1 MNLETPKVGF
11 VEAFKLY
18 WTNYVNFKGR
28 SRRSEYWWVMLWH
41 VIIMIPAL
49 FLGVVLMFI
58 PILGWIVAVILF
70 IAIGLYSL
78 ATIIPNLALTVR
90 RFHDVGFSML
100 IPILSFIVGII
111 YNIAS
116 AFTQKETLY
125 QDTATG
131 TDVSFI
137 SEFAFLPNWI
147 AYTLMAISII
157 LSLVTF
163 IVCLLD
169 SKEQD
174 NQYGPSPKYG
184 RQYVGDD
191 RNQAGVAY
199 EHDYRNDTMT
209 HQDGLRDIEETEKKD
224 DPYRY

>member
-116 AFTQKETLY
+116 AFTQKETLFE
-125 QDTATG
+125 DEATS
-131 TDVSFI
+131 TNVSVV

-184 RQYVGDD
+184 LQYVGDD
-191 RNQAGVAY
+191 RNHAGMAY

>member
-1 MNLETPKVGF
+1 METPKVGF

-169 SKEQD
+169 SKEHD

-191 RNQAGVAY
+191 RNHAGMAY

>member
-1 MNLETPKVGF
+1 METPKVGF
-11 VEAFKLY
+11 VEAFKLF

-41 VIIMIPAL
+41 VIIIVPA
-49 FLGVVLMFI
+49 FILGVILLFV
-58 PILGWIVAVILF
+58 PILGWIISVILF

-116 AFTQKETLY
+116 AFTQ
-125 QDTATG
+125 QDTLFQDESTS
-131 TDVSFI
+131 TKVSI
-137 SEFAFLPNWI
+137 VSEFAFIPDWI

-184 RQYVGDD
+184 RQYVGHHRD
-191 RNQAGVAY
+191 NGGMAY
-199 EHDYRNDTMT
+199 QHDNRNDTMT
-209 HQDGLRDIEETEKKD
+209 QQDELRDIEETEKKD

>member
-1 MNLETPKVGF
+1 METPKVGF

-116 AFTQKETLY
+116 AFTQKETLFE
-125 QDTATG
+125 DEATS
-131 TDVSFI
+131 TNVSVV

-184 RQYVGDD
+184 RQYVDDD
-191 RNQAGVAY
+191 RNHSDMAY

-209 HQDGLRDIEETEKKD
+209 QQDGLRDIEETEKKD

>member
-41 VIIMIPAL
+41 LIIMIPAL

-116 AFTQKETLY
+116 AFTQKETLFE
-125 QDTATG
+125 DEATATN
-131 TDVSFI
+131 VSVVN
-137 SEFAFLPNWI
+137 EFAFLPNWI

-191 RNQAGVAY
+191 RNHAGMAY
-199 EHDYRNDTMT
+199 QHDYRNDTMT

>member
-1 MNLETPKVGF
+1 METPKVGF

-41 VIIMIPAL
+41 LIIMIPAL

-191 RNQAGVAY
+191 RNHAGMAY

>member
-1 MNLETPKVGF
+1 METPKVGF

-191 RNQAGVAY
+191 RNHAGMAY
-199 EHDYRNDTMT
+199 QHDYRNDTMT

>member
-1 MNLETPKVGF
+1 METPKVGF

-41 VIIMIPAL
+41 LIIMIPAL

-116 AFTQKETLY
+116 AFTQKETLFE
-125 QDTATG
+125 DEATS
-131 TDVSFI
+131 TNVSVVN
-137 SEFAFLPNWI
+137 EFAFLPSWV
-147 AYTLMAISII
+147 AFTLMAISII
-157 LSLVTF
+157 LSLVTL

-191 RNQAGVAY
+191 RNHAGMAY
-199 EHDYRNDTMT
+199 QHDYRNDTMT
-209 HQDGLRDIEETEKKD
+209 QQDGLRDIEEIEKKD

>member
-49 FLGVVLMFI
+49 FLAVVLMFI

-116 AFTQKETLY
+116 AFTQKETLFE
-125 QDTATG
+125 DEATS
-131 TDVSFI
+131 TNVSVV

-191 RNQAGVAY
+191 RNQAGMAY

-209 HQDGLRDIEETEKKD
+209 HQDRLRDIEETEKKD

>member
-1 MNLETPKVGF
+1 METPKVGF

-41 VIIMIPAL
+41 LIIMIPAL

-116 AFTQKETLY
+116 AFTQKETLFE
-125 QDTATG
+125 DEATS
-131 TDVSFI
+131 TNVSVVN
-137 SEFAFLPNWI
+137 EFAFLPSWV
-147 AYTLMAISII
+147 AFTLMAISII
-157 LSLVTF
+157 LSLVTL

-191 RNQAGVAY
+191 RNHAGMAY
-199 EHDYRNDTMT
+199 QHDYRNDTMT
-209 HQDGLRDIEETEKKD
+209 QQNGLRDIEETEKKD

>member
-1 MNLETPKVGF
+1 METPKVGF

-41 VIIMIPAL
+41 LIIMIPAL

-116 AFTQKETLY
+116 AFTQKETLFE
-125 QDTATG
+125 DEATS
-131 TDVSFI
+131 TNVSVVN
-137 SEFAFLPNWI
+137 EFAFLPSWV
-147 AYTLMAISII
+147 AFTLMAISII
-157 LSLVTF
+157 LSLVTL

-184 RQYVGDD
+184 RQYVGGD
-191 RNQAGVAY
+191 RNHAGMAY
-199 EHDYRNDTMT
+199 QHDYRNDTMT
-209 HQDGLRDIEETEKKD
+209 QQDGLRDIEETEKKD

>member
-41 VIIMIPAL
+41 LIIMIPAL

-100 IPILSFIVGII
+100 IPILSFILGII

-116 AFTQKETLY
+116 AFTQKETLFE
-125 QDTATG
+125 DEATS
-131 TDVSFI
+131 TNVSVVN
-137 SEFAFLPNWI
+137 EFAFLPSWV
-147 AYTLMAISII
+147 AFTLMAISII
-157 LSLVTF
+157 LSLVTL

-184 RQYVGDD
+184 RQYVGGD
-191 RNQAGVAY
+191 RNHAGMAY
-199 EHDYRNDTMT
+199 QHDYRNDTMT
-209 HQDGLRDIEETEKKD
+209 QQDGLRDIEETEKKD

>member
-41 VIIMIPAL
+41 LIIMIPAL

-116 AFTQKETLY
+116 AFTQKETLFE
-125 QDTATG
+125 DEATS
-131 TDVSFI
+131 TNVSVVN
-137 SEFAFLPNWI
+137 EFAFLPSWV
-147 AYTLMAISII
+147 AFTLMAISII
-157 LSLVTF
+157 LSLVTL

-191 RNQAGVAY
+191 RNHAGMAY
-199 EHDYRNDTMT
+199 QHDYRNDTMT
-209 HQDGLRDIEETEKKD
+209 QQNGLRDIEETEKKD

>member
-191 RNQAGVAY
+191 RNHAGMAY

>member
-1 MNLETPKVGF
+1 METPKVGF

-116 AFTQKETLY
+116 AFTQKETLFE
-125 QDTATG
+125 DEATS
-131 TDVSFI
+131 TNVSVV

-209 HQDGLRDIEETEKKD
+209 HQGGLRDIEETEKKD

>member
-1 MNLETPKVGF
+1 METPKVGF

-116 AFTQKETLY
+116 AFTQKETLFE
-125 QDTATG
+125 DEATS
-131 TDVSFI
+131 TNVSVV

-191 RNQAGVAY
+191 RNHAGMAY

-209 HQDGLRDIEETEKKD
+209 QQDGLRDIEETEKKD

>member
-1 MNLETPKVGF
+1 MEAPKVGF

-41 VIIMIPAL
+41 VIITVPATI
-49 FLGVVLMFI
+49 LGFILLFI
-58 PILGWIVAVILF
+58 PIAGWIVAAILF
-70 IAIGLYSL
+70 LAIGLYSL
-78 ATIIPNLALTVR
+78 ATIIPNLSLTVR

-100 IPILSFIVGII
+100 IPVVSFVVGII
-111 YNIAS
+111 YNIVS
-116 AFTQKETLY
+116 VFTQKDTLY
-125 QDTATG
+125 QDEAIG
-131 TDVSFI
+131 AEVSFI
-137 SEFAFLPNWI
+137 SEFAFIPNWV
-147 AYTLMAISII
+147 AYTLMAVSII
-157 LSLVTF
+157 LSLISF

-184 RQYVGDD
+184 RQYVG
-191 RNQAGVAY
+191 RFQNEGHHMAY
-199 EHDYRNDTMT
+199 ENSTT
-209 HQDGLRDIEETEKKD
+209 TPQDEWRDIEEVEKKD

>member
-1 MNLETPKVGF
+1 METPKVGF

-41 VIIMIPAL
+41 LIIMIPAL
-49 FLGVVLMFI
+49 FLGAVLMFI

-70 IAIGLYSL
+70 LAIGLYAL

-125 QDTATG
+125 QDTSTG
-131 TDVSFI
+131 TDISFI

-191 RNQAGVAY
+191 RNHAGMAY
-199 EHDYRNDTMT
+199 EHDYRNETMT
-209 HQDGLRDIEETEKKD
+209 HQDGLRDIEETEKKN

>member
-1 MNLETPKVGF
+1 METPKVGF

-41 VIIMIPAL
+41 LIVMIPAL

-116 AFTQKETLY
+116 AFTQKETLFE
-125 QDTATG
+125 DEATS
-131 TDVSFI
+131 TNVSVVN
-137 SEFAFLPNWI
+137 EFAFLPSWV
-147 AYTLMAISII
+147 AFTLMAISII
-157 LSLVTF
+157 LSLVTL

-191 RNQAGVAY
+191 RNHAGMAY
-199 EHDYRNDTMT
+199 QHDYRNDTMT
-209 HQDGLRDIEETEKKD
+209 QQDGLRDIEETEKKD

>member
-1 MNLETPKVGF
+1 METPKVGF

-41 VIIMIPAL
+41 LIIMIPAL

-191 RNQAGVAY
+191 RNHAGMAY

-209 HQDGLRDIEETEKKD
+209 HQDRLRDIEETEKKD

>member
-1 MNLETPKVGF
+1 METPKVGF

-41 VIIMIPAL
+41 LIIMIPAL
-49 FLGVVLMFI
+49 FLGAVLMFI

-70 IAIGLYSL
+70 LAIGLYAL

-125 QDTATG
+125 QDTSTG

-191 RNQAGVAY
+191 RNHAGMAY

-209 HQDGLRDIEETEKKD
+209 HQDGLRDIEETEKKN

>member
-41 VIIMIPAL
+41 LIIMIPAL

-116 AFTQKETLY
+116 AFTQKETLFE
-125 QDTATG
+125 DEATS
-131 TDVSFI
+131 TNVSVVN
-137 SEFAFLPNWI
+137 EFAFLPNWI

-191 RNQAGVAY
+191 RNHAGMAY
-199 EHDYRNDTMT
+199 QHDYRNDTMT

>member
-1 MNLETPKVGF
+1 METPKVGF

-116 AFTQKETLY
+116 AFTQKETLFE
-125 QDTATG
+125 DEATS
-131 TDVSFI
+131 TNVSVV

-191 RNQAGVAY
+191 RNHAGMAY

-209 HQDGLRDIEETEKKD
+209 QQNGLRDIEETEKKD

>member
-1 MNLETPKVGF
+1 METPKVGF

-41 VIIMIPAL
+41 LIIMIPAL

-116 AFTQKETLY
+116 AFTQKETLFE
-125 QDTATG
+125 DEATS
-131 TDVSFI
+131 TNVSVV

-191 RNQAGVAY
+191 RNHAGMAY

-209 HQDGLRDIEETEKKD
+209 QQDGLRDIEETEKKD

>member
-41 VIIMIPAL
+41 LIIMIPAL

-58 PILGWIVAVILF
+58 PVLGWIVAVILF
-70 IAIGLYSL
+70 LAIGLYGL

-125 QDTATG
+125 QNTSTG
-131 TDVSFI
+131 TDVSII

-191 RNQAGVAY
+191 RNLGSMAY
-199 EHDYRNDTMT
+199 QQGHRNDTMT
-209 HQDGLRDIEETEKKD
+209 RQGEPRDIEETEKKD
-224 DPYRY
+224 DPYLY

>member
-41 VIIMIPAL
+41 LIIMIPAL
-49 FLGVVLMFI
+49 FLGAVLMFI

-70 IAIGLYSL
+70 LAIGLYAL

-125 QDTATG
+125 QDTSTG
-131 TDVSFI
+131 TDISFI

-191 RNQAGVAY
+191 RNHAGMAY
-199 EHDYRNDTMT
+199 EHDYRNETMT
-209 HQDGLRDIEETEKKD
+209 HQDGLRDIEETEKKN

>member
-1 MNLETPKVGF
+1 METPKVGF

-18 WTNYVNFKGR
+18 WKNYVNFKGR

-41 VIIMIPAL
+41 LIIMIPAL

-116 AFTQKETLY
+116 AFTQKETLFE
-125 QDTATG
+125 DEATS
-131 TDVSFI
+131 TNVSVV

-191 RNQAGVAY
+191 RNHAGMAY
-199 EHDYRNDTMT
+199 QHDYRNDTMT
-209 HQDGLRDIEETEKKD
+209 QQDGLRDIEETEKKD

>member
-1 MNLETPKVGF
+1 MEAPKVGF

-41 VIIMIPAL
+41 VIITVPSI
-49 FLGVVLMFI
+49 FLGVLLMFI
-58 PILGWIVAVILF
+58 PIAGWIVAVILF
-70 IAIGLYSL
+70 LAVGLYGL
-78 ATIIPNLALTVR
+78 ATIIPNLSLTVR

-100 IPILSFIVGII
+100 IPILSFIVSII
-111 YNIAS
+111 YNVANM
-116 AFTQKETLY
+116 FTQKDTLY
-125 QDTATG
+125 QDQATG
-131 TDVSFI
+131 AEVSFI
-137 SEFAFLPNWI
+137 SEFAFLPNWL
-147 AYTLMAISII
+147 AYTLMAVSII
-157 LSLVTF
+157 LSLISF

-184 RQYVGDD
+184 RQYVGHAHNEDYHM
-191 RNQAGVAY
+191 AY
-199 EHDYRNDTMT
+199 ENPATT
-209 HQDGLRDIEETEKKD
+209 KQDELRDIEEHPKKD

>member
-1 MNLETPKVGF
+1 METPKVGF

-191 RNQAGVAY
+191 RNHAGMAY

-209 HQDGLRDIEETEKKD
+209 HQDRLRDIEETEKKD

>member
-41 VIIMIPAL
+41 LIIMIPAL
-49 FLGVVLMFI
+49 FLAVVLMFI
-58 PILGWIVAVILF
+58 PVLGWIVAVILF

-116 AFTQKETLY
+116 AFTQKETLFE
-125 QDTATG
+125 DEATS
-131 TDVSFI
+131 TNVSVV

-184 RQYVGDD
+184 RQYVDDD
-191 RNQAGVAY
+191 RNHAGMAY

-209 HQDGLRDIEETEKKD
+209 QQDGLRDIEETEKKD

>member
-1 MNLETPKVGF
+1 METPKVGF

-58 PILGWIVAVILF
+58 PVLGWIVAVILF

-116 AFTQKETLY
+116 AFTQKETLFE
-125 QDTATG
+125 DEATS
-131 TDVSFI
+131 TNVSVVN
-137 SEFAFLPNWI
+137 EFAFLPNWV
-147 AYTLMAISII
+147 AFTLMAISII

-174 NQYGPSPKYG
+174 NQYAPSPKYG

>member
-41 VIIMIPAL
+41 LIVMIPAL

-116 AFTQKETLY
+116 AFTQKETLFE
-125 QDTATG
+125 DEATS
-131 TDVSFI
+131 TNVSVVN
-137 SEFAFLPNWI
+137 EFAFLPSWV
-147 AYTLMAISII
+147 AFTLMAISII
-157 LSLVTF
+157 LSLVTL

-191 RNQAGVAY
+191 RNHAGMAY
-199 EHDYRNDTMT
+199 QHDYRNDTMT
-209 HQDGLRDIEETEKKD
+209 QQDGLRDIEETEKKD

>member
-41 VIIMIPAL
+41 LIITIPAL

-58 PILGWIVAVILF
+58 PVLGWIVAVILF
-70 IAIGLYSL
+70 LAIGLYGL

-100 IPILSFIVGII
+100 IPILSFIV
-111 YNIAS
+111 
-116 AFTQKETLY
+116 
-125 QDTATG
+125 
-131 TDVSFI
+131 
-137 SEFAFLPNWI
+137 
-147 AYTLMAISII
+147 
-157 LSLVTF
+157 
-163 IVCLLD
+163 CLLD

-191 RNQAGVAY
+191 RNLGSMAY
-199 EHDYRNDTMT
+199 QQSHRNDTMT
-209 HQDGLRDIEETEKKD
+209 RQGEPRDIEETEKKD
-224 DPYRY
+224 DPYLY

>member
-41 VIIMIPAL
+41 LIIMIPAL
-49 FLGVVLMFI
+49 FLGAVLMFI

-70 IAIGLYSL
+70 LAIGLYAL
-78 ATIIPNLALTVR
+78 ATVIPNLALTVR

-125 QDTATG
+125 QDTSTG
-131 TDVSFI
+131 TDISFI

-191 RNQAGVAY
+191 RNHAGMAY

-209 HQDGLRDIEETEKKD
+209 HQDGLRDIEETEKKN

>member
-1 MNLETPKVGF
+1 METPKVGF

-41 VIIMIPAL
+41 LIIMIPAL

-78 ATIIPNLALTVR
+78 ATTIPNLALTVR

-116 AFTQKETLY
+116 AFTQKETLFE
-125 QDTATG
+125 DEATS
-131 TDVSFI
+131 TNVSVVN
-137 SEFAFLPNWI
+137 EFAFLPSWV
-147 AYTLMAISII
+147 AFTLMAISII
-157 LSLVTF
+157 LSLVTL

-191 RNQAGVAY
+191 RNHAGMAY
-199 EHDYRNDTMT
+199 QHDYRNDTMT
-209 HQDGLRDIEETEKKD
+209 QQDGLRDIEETEKKD

>member
-1 MNLETPKVGF
+1 METPKVGF

-41 VIIMIPAL
+41 LIIMIPAL
-49 FLGVVLMFI
+49 FLAVVLMFI
-58 PILGWIVAVILF
+58 PVLGWIVAVILF

-116 AFTQKETLY
+116 AFTQKETLFE
-125 QDTATG
+125 DEATS
-131 TDVSFI
+131 TNVSVV

-184 RQYVGDD
+184 RQYVDDD
-191 RNQAGVAY
+191 RNHAGMAY

-209 HQDGLRDIEETEKKD
+209 QQDGLRDIEETEKKD

>member
-41 VIIMIPAL
+41 LIIMIPAL

-116 AFTQKETLY
+116 AFTQKETLFE
-125 QDTATG
+125 DEATS
-131 TDVSFI
+131 TNVSVVN
-137 SEFAFLPNWI
+137 EFAFLPSWV
-147 AYTLMAISII
+147 AFTLMAISII
-157 LSLVTF
+157 LSLVTL

-191 RNQAGVAY
+191 RNHAGMAY
-199 EHDYRNDTMT
+199 QHDYRNDTMT
-209 HQDGLRDIEETEKKD
+209 QQDGLRDIEEIEKKD

>member
-1 MNLETPKVGF
+1 METPKVGF

-41 VIIMIPAL
+41 LIIMIPAL

-100 IPILSFIVGII
+100 IPILSFILGII

-116 AFTQKETLY
+116 AFTQKETLFE
-125 QDTATG
+125 DEATS
-131 TDVSFI
+131 TNVSVVN
-137 SEFAFLPNWI
+137 EFAFLPSWV
-147 AYTLMAISII
+147 AFTLMAISII
-157 LSLVTF
+157 LSLVTL

-184 RQYVGDD
+184 RQYVGGD
-191 RNQAGVAY
+191 RNHAGMAY
-199 EHDYRNDTMT
+199 QHDYRNDTMT
-209 HQDGLRDIEETEKKD
+209 QQDGLRDIEETEKKD